1 MPTVKNK
8 RTIFLYSLEPWGDM
22 WYSKHHYAASLA
34 KNNTVFF
41 VSLPERWQWS
51 DLFSFKV
58 KVRQVHE
65 GLSVVEYRNNLPLR
79 FLPDWLV
86 ERVSRL
92 NALKIR
98 KIVPEGEVIHWSFHP
113 TRVLEHNTLRTANA
127 RVIYHVVDPYQSL
140 RNDSSFAK
148 RADLVVAINPW
159 YLDHYRKLNTH
170 CLLLPHGVRAEDRT
184 YEKPVNSNSDQWGK
198 YAILATGLNQFVNYD
213 LMIKC
218 AKRYPDL
225 WFLILGQLFP
235 LERNLEELR
244 DQLFA
249 LTNVTYLGVKHP
261 SELKDLVHGATVG
274 LLTYDIEPTSSVP
287 LTAGRT
293 PLKVLT
299 YLAQHCPVV
308 STNNSYIIP
317 LENKG
322 HFKAE
327 TEEHFVDL
335 IGNVLDRVLQLD
347 SSAVDSY
354 LDSVDYDKLI
364 ERILGE
370 LSHVIE
376 HKETEKTLSLRE
388 VNSESTTAAVDPR
401 AKVPYHSPILIISNE
416 EWDGP
421 RYSKHR
427 YAVAL
432 NAYRMVYFINPS
444 DHWRPSHLFRPS
456 IKKRVT
462 PEGISILS
470 YRNAIPLMGGVL
482 GPMNDRIISRRIRR
496 YLRREGE
503 QDPVFWSFDPSRLSA
518 PNDLG
523 AYLSIYHCA
532 DDHAFKWRGE
542 RMLAKDC
549 DHVFCIAR
557 DLMPRFK
564 EFNSSVH
571 HVPHGLSERDMAP
584 GKAREHSEFS
594 ETGYGLYI
602 GNINDRHDFV
612 LWEKLIKLHTD
623 ITWMIVGPV
632 NVSDKVGLE
641 IIRGKYKN
649 VILKPLVSYSK
660 LKDLI
665 ANAAFGFLFMRRD
678 HPANRISSQKAIQFL
693 AQGKPFFCS
702 YFSEYVQHEGLV
714 NMTDDHESALA
725 QFAEWKANGE
735 SPSAREK
742 RLEFARSQRFT
753 NIIEHLP
760 FRF

>member
-1 MPTVKNK
+1 
-8 RTIFLYSLEPWGDM
+8 
-22 WYSKHHYAASLA
+22 
-34 KNNTVFF
+34 
-41 VSLPERWQWS
+41 
-51 DLFSFKV
+51 
-58 KVRQVHE
+58 
-65 GLSVVEYRNNLPLR
+65 
-79 FLPDWLV
+79 
-86 ERVSRL
+86 
-92 NALKIR
+92 
-98 KIVPEGEVIHWSFHP
+98 
-113 TRVLEHNTLRTANA
+113 
-127 RVIYHVVDPYQSL
+127 VDPYQSL

-148 RADLVVAINPW
+148 RSDLVVAINPW
-159 YLDHYRKLNTH
+159 YLEYYRKLNAN
-170 CLLLPHGVRAEDRT
+170 CFLFPHGVRAEDRIHQ
-184 YEKPVNSNSDQWGK
+184 KPENSLSDQWGK
-198 YAILATGLNQFVNYD
+198 YAILATGLSQFVNYD
-213 LMIKC
+213 LVIKC

-225 WFLILGQLFP
+225 RFLILGQLFP
-235 LERNLEELR
+235 LERHLEELR

-261 SELKDLVHGATVG
+261 SELKELVHGAAVG
-274 LLTYDIEPTSSVP
+274 LLTYGIEPTSSIP

-327 TEEHFVDL
+327 TEEHFVGL
-335 IGNVLDRVLQLD
+335 IGDVLDGRLNLD
-347 SSAVDSY
+347 SAAVDSY

-364 ERILGE
+364 DGILTE

-376 HKETEKTLSLRE
+376 RRETEKAISSAQRSSDSATASLDTRTL
-388 VNSESTTAAVDPR
+388 
-401 AKVPYHSPILIISNE
+401 VPKHSPILIVSNE
-416 EWDGP
+416 GWDGP

-427 YAVAL
+427 YAIAL
-432 NAYRMVYFINPS
+432 NAFRMVYFIDPS
-444 DHWRPSHLFRPS
+444 DHWRPSHLFMPS

-470 YRNAIPLMGGVL
+470 YRNAIPLLGGAL
-482 GPMNDRIISRRIRR
+482 GPLNDRIISRRIRR

-503 QDPVFWSFDPSRLSA
+503 QDPVFWTFDPSRLSA
-518 PNDLG
+518 PDHIG

-564 EFNSSVH
+564 KFNASVH
-571 HVPHGLSERDMAP
+571 HVPHGLAESDMAT
-584 GKAREHSEFS
+584 GTAHEHSEVS
-594 ETGYGLYI
+594 QTGYGLYI

-612 LWEKLIKLHTD
+612 LWEKLIKKHTD

-632 NVSDKVGLE
+632 KVSNKTGLE
-641 IIRGKYKN
+641 IISGKYPN
-649 VILKPLVSYSK
+649 VVLKPLVSYSK

-665 ANAAFGFLFMRRD
+665 ANAAFGFLYMKRD

-702 YFSEYVQHEGLV
+702 WFSEYADHKGLV
-714 NMTDDHESALA
+714 NMTDDHASALA

-735 SPSAREK
+735 APSAKEQ
-742 RLEFARSQRFT
+742 RLEFARAQRFK
-753 NIIEHLP
+753 NILDNLP

>member
-1 MPTVKNK
+1 MPTPKKK

-34 KNNTVFF
+34 KNNKVFF

-58 KVRQVHE
+58 KVRKVNE

-79 FLPDWLV
+79 FLPNWLAD
-86 ERVSRL
+86 RVTRL
-92 NALKIR
+92 NALKIK
-98 KIVPEGEVIHWSFHP
+98 KIVPDGEVIHWSFHP
-113 TRVLEHNTLRTANA
+113 TRVLEHETLRNANA

-148 RADLVVAINPW
+148 RSDLVVAINPW
-159 YLDHYRKLNTH
+159 YLNYYRKLNSN
-170 CLLLPHGVRAEDRT
+170 CLLFPHGVRAEDRIHQ
-184 YEKPVNSNSDQWGK
+184 KPENSLTDQWGK
-198 YAILATGLNQFVNYD
+198 YAILATGLSHFVKYE
-213 LMIKC
+213 LVIKC

-225 WFLILGQLFP
+225 RFLILGQRFP
-235 LERNLEELR
+235 LERHHEEMR

-249 LTNVTYLGVKHP
+249 LPNVTYLGVKHP
-261 SELKDLVHGATVG
+261 SELKELVHGAAVG
-274 LLTYDIEPTSSVP
+274 LLTYELEPTSSVP

-335 IGNVLDRVLQLD
+335 IGEVLDGSRKLDRV
-347 SSAVDSY
+347 AVDNY
-354 LDSVDYDKLI
+354 LDSVDYNKLI
-364 ERILGE
+364 DGILTE

-376 HKETEKTLSLRE
+376 R
-388 VNSESTTAAVDPR
+388 SESEKSTTTVQRSSDNETASLDTR
-401 AKVPYHSPILIISNE
+401 TLVPKHSPILIVSNE
-416 EWDGP
+416 GWDGP

-427 YAVAL
+427 YAIAL
-432 NAYRMVYFINPS
+432 NALRMVYFIDPS
-444 DHWRPSHLFRPS
+444 DHWRPSHLLMPS
-456 IKKRVT
+456 VKKRVT

-470 YRNAIPLMGGVL
+470 YKNAIPLLGGTL
-482 GPMNDRIISRRIRR
+482 GPLNDWIISRRIRR
-496 YLRREGE
+496 YLKREE
-503 QDPVFWSFDPSRLSA
+503 EHDPIFWSFDPSRLSA
-518 PNDLG
+518 PDHLG
-523 AYLSIYHCA
+523 AYISIYHCA

-542 RMLAKDC
+542 RILAKDC

-564 EFNSSVH
+564 KYNTSVH
-571 HVPHGLSERDMAP
+571 HVPHGLAESDIAP
-584 GKAREHSEFS
+584 GPFHEHSES
-594 ETGYGLYI
+594 YEKGYGLYI

-612 LWEKLIKLHTD
+612 LWEKLIKAHSD
-623 ITWMIVGPV
+623 VTWMIVGPV
-632 NVSDKVGLE
+632 KVSDPIGLK
-641 IIRGKYKN
+641 IISGKYPN

-665 ANAAFGFLFMRRD
+665 ANAAFGFLYMQRD

-693 AQGKPFFCS
+693 AQGKPLFCS
-702 YFSEYVQHEGLV
+702 WFSEYADHKGLV

-735 SPSAREK
+735 PPTAKEQ
-742 RLEFARSQRFT
+742 RLEFARAQRFT
-753 NIIEHLP
+753 NILDNLP